1 MAAERAF
8 RYCIGCSATGC
19 ETPAVYKIAAVW
31 SDGTSRELKNYG
43 LACDEHRE
51 LLLAAARQRHE
62 TPKRAED
69 ETVGPVTLYRLRRGC
84 RDQELDPL
92 P

>member
-1 MAAERAF
+1 MAAEQAF
-8 RYCIGCSATGC
+8 RYCIGCSASGC

-51 LLLAAARQRHE
+51 LLLAAARQRHQA
-62 TPKRAED
+62 PKRAED
-69 ETVGPVTLYRLRRGC
+69 ETVGPVALYRLRSGY
-84 RDQELDPL
+84 RDQELEPL